1 MGPELIHGDRRLW
14 AYLVAVGSS
23 MMKHPS
29 LGFRDLHSN
38 SASDS
43 IPLETFVESPPL
55 PASGVPYLE
64 QGVSLFQVC
73 LFYGLKLY
81 PFPLPP
87 QPGLPLPL
95 LPGEFCLS
103 VEKDSPGK
111 I

>member
-1 MGPELIHGDRRLW
+1 
-14 AYLVAVGSS
+14 

-38 SASDS
+38 STSDS